1 MRRSDYPDSNYFN
14 AQTFPCPAI
23 VPSFLSIL
31 TEYWK
36 GSQEDWNKLTP
47 GQKRAIYQD
56 QQRMMKKQ
64 REAIDFCKQHC
75 KELTEK
81 QINAIKHHVKTGR
94 FFGVGQKYSTT
105 EYFPALK
112 PEKPYTHLAP
122 GRVMYHEHTI
132 IDGAGFEQRMSQR
145 GIEFQ

>member
-1 MRRSDYPDSNYFN
+1 MLENYPDSDYFN
-14 AQTFPCPAI
+14 AQTYSCPAI

-36 GSQEDWNKLTP
+36 GSQEEWNKLTP

-64 REAIDFCKQHC
+64 REAIDFCKEHC

-94 FFGVGQKYSTT
+94 FFGVGQKQGTT
-105 EYFPALK
+105 EYFPAVYPDKNTSVLDK
-112 PEKPYTHLAP
+112 
-122 GRVMYHEHTI
+122 GRVMYHGLDV
-132 IDGAGFEQRMSQR
+132 IDGAGYYQTMSQR
-145 GIEFQ
+145 GIKFE